1 MVVARAAPQ
10 GRVYERLFR
19 SGASGP
25 GIAAAPGPRG
35 CDRLVV
41 AINSDV
47 SVRRLKGPARPIQTE
62 LARAAVLACFDLV
75 DLVVIFPDET
85 PIALIELLRP
95 DILVM
100 GADYSL
106 DQVVGA
112 DFVQSYG
119 GRVLL
124 AELSQGFSTSDIIKK
139 INVPS
144 NASLNMT

>member
-1 MVVARAAPQ
+1 M
-10 GRVYERLFR
+10 
-19 SGASGP
+19 
-25 GIAAAPGPRG
+25 
-35 CDRLVV
+35 
-41 AINSDV
+41 
-47 SVRRLKGPARPIQTE
+47 RRLKGPARPIQTE